1 VTSPAG
7 AVSPG
12 PADPAD
18 PAGRPVALLLRCYP
32 AAWRARYGEEF
43 TELLLAEYAER
54 PRSWRRTAN
63 IVGSGLLAR
72 LSGLGLTGFGLSA
85 ADQARASLATLG
97 VAAAAFLT
105 FGLAMLAQLAIGW
118 QWAMPHDPATTSGL
132 GLMAAATA
140 LLVLLAVLAAMP
152 VVWGTAAALLDRGT
166 GGEPRRRL
174 AGPAA
179 FVLAGATALVA
190 GAHHFQNAWPG
201 TGGTAAHRGLVPAGA
216 AAFGWAST
224 LSVSSYW
231 GHPAALRAFP
241 GAELAWMVLSP
252 LALLSLVGGTAA
264 IVRRQRPS
272 ARLLAYQARLAAAAA
287 LAMGCFLAGAGCW
300 VFGQGSAR
308 AGLFHAGV
316 VDVAGL
322 AVMTV
327 ALLAAA
333 AAALGARRGALA
345 VAVDDRG

>member
-1 VTSPAG
+1 VTSPALERS
-7 AVSPG
+7 A
-12 PADPAD
+12 A
-18 PAGRPVALLLRCYP
+18 RLLRWYP
-32 AAWRARYGEEF
+32 AAWRTRYGAEF

-63 IVGSGLLAR
+63 VIGSGLLAR

-97 VAAAAFLT
+97 CAAAAFLI
-105 FGLAMLAQLAIGW
+105 FGLAMAAQLAIGW

-132 GLMAAATA
+132 ALMAAGT
-140 LLVLLAVLAAMP
+140 VLLLLLTVLAAVP
-152 VVWGTAAALLDRGT
+152 VAWGATAALLGRGT
-166 GGEPRRRL
+166 GGGPRRRV
-174 AGPAA
+174 AGPVG
-179 FVLAGATALVA
+179 FVLAGGTALVA
-190 GAHHFQNAWPG
+190 GAHHFQNSWPG
-201 TGGTAAHRGLVPAGA
+201 TGGTAVHRGLVPAGA
-216 AAFGWAST
+216 AAFSWAST

-231 GHPAALRAFP
+231 AHPAALRAFP
-241 GAELAWMVLSP
+241 APELAWMALSP
-252 LALLSLVGGTAA
+252 LALLSLAGGTVA

-272 ARLLAYQARLAAAAA
+272 ARLLAYQSRLAAAAA

-300 VFGQGSAR
+300 VFGQGSGR

-327 ALLAAA
+327 ALAAA
-333 AAALGARRGALA
+333 ARAAVGARRGALA
-345 VAVDDRG
+345 LAGRG

>member
-1 VTSPAG
+1 VTSPAVERS
-7 AVSPG
+7 A
-12 PADPAD
+12 A
-18 PAGRPVALLLRCYP
+18 RLLRWYP
-32 AAWRARYGEEF
+32 AAWRTRYGEEF

-63 IVGSGLLAR
+63 VVGSGVLAR

-97 VAAAAFLT
+97 GAAAAFLI

-132 GLMAAATA
+132 ALMVAGT
-140 LLVLLAVLAAMP
+140 VLLLLLTVLAAVP
-152 VVWGTAAALLDRGT
+152 VAWDTTAALLGRGT
-166 GGEPRRRL
+166 GGGPGRRV
-174 AGPAA
+174 AGPVA
-179 FVLAGATALVA
+179 FVLAGGTALVA
-190 GAHHFQNAWPG
+190 GAHHFQNSWPG
-201 TGGTAAHRGLVPAGA
+201 TGGTAVHRGLVPAGA
-216 AAFGWAST
+216 AAFSWAST

-231 GHPAALRAFP
+231 AHPAALRAFP
-241 GAELAWMVLSP
+241 APELAWMALSP
-252 LALLSLVGGTAA
+252 LALLSLVGGTVA

-272 ARLLAYQARLAAAAA
+272 ARWLAYQARLAAAAA

-300 VFGQGSAR
+300 VFGQGSGR

-327 ALLAAA
+327 ALVAAA
-333 AAALGARRGALA
+333 RAAVGARRGALA
-345 VAVDDRG
+345 LAGRG